1 MSAGSVQVVG
11 FEGKPV
17 EVSPGETWPLPYRGA
32 RYSIRQVDQH
42 LKVVWQWQDIVVPSV
57 NYPNETLRAMRSVG
71 KPRGSFCVT
80 SHGLLLTKIPSD
92 NGKKWRPVYV
102 GRFHNDIDFGDLSRS
117 HAHLKMGMYWTG
129 FPFRSGETWFVSP
142 RPGAKEIPMWK
153 YQGIGFGATRR
164 YPQMYRLYLSVR
176 SVGGRF
182 YITEQGQVWMNLRD
196 DQISDG
202 YKDDFIR
209 MQKDQV
215 DQLVADNKGA
225 TLQLLKLRMQATA
238 CRPVYLGDVKDLDY
252 GEAPWTFFKNSPA
265 TEFGKGSE
273 TTVDDEDKGGDWE
286 W

>member
-1 MSAGSVQVVG
+1 
-11 FEGKPV
+11 
-17 EVSPGETWPLPYRGA
+17 
-32 RYSIRQVDQH
+32 
-42 LKVVWQWQDIVVPSV
+42 
-57 NYPNETLRAMRSVG
+57 
-71 KPRGSFCVT
+71 
-80 SHGLLLTKIPSD
+80 
-92 NGKKWRPVYV
+92 
-102 GRFHNDIDFGDLSRS
+102 
-117 HAHLKMGMYWTG
+117 
-129 FPFRSGETWFVSP
+129 
-142 RPGAKEIPMWK
+142 
-153 YQGIGFGATRR
+153 
-164 YPQMYRLYLSVR
+164 
-176 SVGGRF
+176 
-182 YITEQGQVWMNLRD
+182 MNLRD